1 MADALSVQDITADT
15 SAAVSIEADGLSVAW
30 PDGLRFVFHPVW
42 LRERA
47 DDGATLDPRTGQRL
61 LEAAFLPPDL
71 TLVAASADD
80 DEVATVRFS
89 DGHTARY
96 DLAMLRAALAQPED
110 LDRRLPPRLWDAR
123 TADGPPRRPLAALA
137 SDPAA
142 LLALLDDVEV
152 WGYSLLTGAPREKNG
167 VRAFTDLI
175 GNIRLTNWGG
185 IEDVK
190 YAADAFDLTLTSR
203 ALEPHVDNPYR
214 LTPIGYVV
222 LHCLENSA
230 PGGDSTVVDG
240 FAVAERLRRED
251 PAGYLALTEV
261 PVYFRYQDD
270 DAVLEN
276 VRPLIELSAEARIR
290 SIAWSNRTE
299 FVQVA
304 RADLLDRYYAA
315 RRRFAELL
323 YDESMTLTFKLTPG
337 DIAVFDNYRV
347 LHGRRAFDAAE
358 GGGWR
363 HLRQAYLD
371 RDMVASRREVLR
383 RRLGGRPVR

>member
-1 MADALSVQDITADT
+1 MADVLSVRERAADF
-15 SAAVSIEADGLSVAW
+15 SAAVSITADGLCVAW
-30 PDGLRFVFHPVW
+30 RDGMRFVFHPVW

-47 DDGATLDPRTGQRL
+47 DDDATLDPRTGQRL

-71 TLVAASADD
+71 TLVAASADGD
-80 DEVATVRFS
+80 IVTVRFS
-89 DGHTARY
+89 DGHAARY

-123 TADGPPRRPLAALA
+123 TKDGPPRRPLATLA
-137 SDPAA
+137 GDPAA

-152 WGYSLLTGAPREKNG
+152 WGYARITGAPQEKNG
-167 VRAFTDLI
+167 IRAFTDLI
-175 GNIRLTNWGG
+175 GSIRLTNWGG
-185 IEDVK
+185 VEDVK
-190 YAADAFDLTLTSR
+190 YAADAFDLTLTNR

-251 PAGYLALTEV
+251 PSGYLALTEV

-276 VRPLIELSAEARIR
+276 VRPLIELSAEARVR
-290 SIAWSNRTE
+290 SVAWSNRTE
-299 FVQVA
+299 FVQAA
-304 RADLLDRYYAA
+304 RADILGRYYAA
-315 RRRFAELL
+315 RRRFAQLL
-323 YDESMTLTFKLTPG
+323 YDESMTLTFKLAPG

-347 LHGRRAFDAAE
+347 LHGRRAFDAAAS
-358 GGGWR
+358 GGWR

-383 RRLGGRPVR
+383 RHLRLRPVT